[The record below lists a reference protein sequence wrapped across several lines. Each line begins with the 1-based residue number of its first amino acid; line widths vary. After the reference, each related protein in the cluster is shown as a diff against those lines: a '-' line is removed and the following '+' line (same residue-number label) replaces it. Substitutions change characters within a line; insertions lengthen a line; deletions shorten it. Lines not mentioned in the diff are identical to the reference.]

1 MPLLSKI
8 APEKTS
14 SDTSLISNFSGFH
27 QVLIVAAVVL
37 LMVLVGR
44 YFLYYLFGLVAKS
57 NMSELFTALSLA
69 LVIGNTL
76 LMDMVGVSPAL
87 GAFIAGVVLA
97 NSEYRHN
104 LETNI
109 QPFKGLLLGLFFI
122 SVGMG
127 IDFNFLLTW
136 LLQIFGAV
144 ICLIAVKAAILFVL
158 GKVFKIS
165 AYDSIFCAV
174 ILAQGG
180 EFAFVLFQFAQSLMI
195 LDIEKIK
202 FLTLV
207 VAISIAVTPI
217 ILPWVTHIV
226 AIHSKSNLAEVLF
239 DSIDQKNQIILAGF
253 SRFGQII
260 GRFLIGQGMAVTV
273 LEKDPDQIEL
283 LKKFGYKAYFGDATR
298 FDLLKSANADKAN
311 LMIIA
316 VDDANI
322 SLEIARL
329 VKKEFPGLTV
339 FARARDRQHAYEL
352 HKIGVY
358 YFKRELFD
366 SSLNMAK
373 DIMEWLGKNKSEIE
387 QKATQFKEHDEKTLQ
402 QSFEFFE
409 DESALVKFSKT
420 RRAQLERILQSDLP
434 LN

>member
-1 MPLLSKI
+1 
-8 APEKTS
+8 
-14 SDTSLISNFSGFH
+14 
-27 QVLIVAAVVL
+27 
-37 LMVLVGR
+37 
-44 YFLYYLFGLVAKS
+44 
-57 NMSELFTALSLA
+57 
-69 LVIGNTL
+69 
-76 LMDMVGVSPAL
+76 
-87 GAFIAGVVLA
+87 
-97 NSEYRHN
+97 
-104 LETNI
+104 
-109 QPFKGLLLGLFFI
+109 
-122 SVGMG
+122 MG

-136 LLQIFGAV
+136 PLQIFGAL
-144 ICLIAVKAAILFVL
+144 ICLIAVKVAILFVL

-180 EFAFVLFQFAQSLMI
+180 EFAFVLFQFAQNLMI

-207 VAISIAVTPI
+207 VAISIAVIPI
-217 ILPWVTHIV
+217 ILPWVTRIV

-329 VKKEFPGLTV
+329 VKKEFPDLTV

-434 LN
+434 LK